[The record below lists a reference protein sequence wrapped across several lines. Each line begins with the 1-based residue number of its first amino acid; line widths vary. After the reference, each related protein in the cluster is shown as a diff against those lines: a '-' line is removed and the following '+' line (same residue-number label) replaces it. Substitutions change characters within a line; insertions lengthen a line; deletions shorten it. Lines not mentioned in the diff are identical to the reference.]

1 MGTSAPKLGFTIS
14 SCSGEDAD
22 YPASEL
28 LSKDPQVKG
37 WQTPRFCKWPQQ
49 VTLQLEGLA
58 KVHQIQILSHEFKI
72 ASKVELH
79 IGTPGGGEAVSWK
92 RLGSF
97 SFDCNERSKLQAREL
112 KSVTVSVQALFVR
125 IVLAR
130 CHSNAQNVYGQAGL
144 LGVSIAGELL
154 RRSSTQL
161 RGQLP
166 GSPLPAAAA
175 EATARPLPTPPSA
188 QSRSGDGSS
197 ARTSQEATGATS
209 PGPAGGGDAAADA
222 KTAARLR
229 ELEEAKTHAVAE
241 EDYDEA
247 KRLKHAIDKLKAVAA
262 QLSDLEARK
271 KAAVDAEDYDV
282 AKALKQD
289 IERLRL
295 AGEASPSGRAANGQL
310 NGQPAGQRGNIHGH
324 DQEEHASNGGLGS
337 RREQSHSLALSP
349 STYSNHNEIPISPIG
364 RRSTQDESFSGPA
377 SSRRASSTPSQ
388 AYDERP
394 AVARGS
400 YAAAVTEAAAAPVP
414 APAARTLNMDRAPAT
429 SPAPEAAGPPPPGWP
444 GDLAPPEPLSAADA
458 KDASELL
465 GVLEEYLVRCLFSKN
480 WQLREA
486 ALQYLEKRLSGQDLA
501 PDAKRELARSLA
513 HTLRLA
519 LTDKVPGVYMAGL
532 SLIRAVTNSGV
543 VAPRESASLV
553 GDLTPL
559 LIDKAGE
566 NNARVQAAAVETLL
580 ALAQQ
585 KDAGLSAQANLF
597 VKPEKATQWK
607 RVLGRLQLLEVLIPV
622 FGIGKGDSFSL
633 EPLMKFVG
641 TTLGNANA
649 DVRAAATRV
658 TVLVHS
664 LVGAPVR
671 KHLPAGLNPKIL
683 EQLEAEFAAQPGSP
697 ATAGGT
703 GRAAAAGTPLGGGG
717 RNTPAPRP
725 ASPPVPAVARRL
737 SEAVPSPAP
746 AAARNG
752 KAAAAAAAPVTVLAS
767 AHASSHYSLAEA
779 YPIGPPHYNAA
790 SEEAI
795 HEAELRHREALLGPS
810 HPDLAD
816 SLSNLAIL
824 YNQRGD
830 FERAQPLYERALRI
844 YEAVYG
850 PSSTEV
856 AHTLTDLAVLHL
868 EQGNDAS
875 GRPLLQKALVIQ
887 EAALGPDHPDVQA
900 IRDVLE
906 GED

>member
-1 MGTSAPKLGFTIS
+1 MGSSAPKLGFTIS

-22 YPASEL
+22 YPVSEL
-28 LSKDPQVKG
+28 LCKDPQVKG

-58 KVHQIQILSHEFKI
+58 NVHQIQILSHEYKI

-130 CHSNAQNVYGQAGL
+130 CHSNAQNAYSQAGI

-161 RGQLP
+161 RAQLP

-175 EATARPLPTPPSA
+175 ETAGRPQPTPPSA

-197 ARTSQEATGATS
+197 ARASEDTAGETS
-209 PGPAGGGDAAADA
+209 PGAAGGGDAGADV

-229 ELEEAKTHAVAE
+229 DLEGAKACAVAE

-247 KRLKHAIDKLKAVAA
+247 KRLKLAIDRLKAVAT

-271 KAAVDAEDYDV
+271 RAAVEAEDYDV

-295 AGEASPSGRAANGQL
+295 AGGASPSGRAPNGQEE
-310 NGQPAGQRGNIHGH
+310 PAY
-324 DQEEHASNGGLGS
+324 NGGLGS
-337 RREQSHSLALSP
+337 RKEHSNGMALSP
-349 STYSNHNEIPISPIG
+349 SSYSNHDEIPISPIG
-364 RRSTQDESFSGPA
+364 ALPFSQPPCRRSTQDEGPGYAA

-400 YAAAVTEAAAAPVP
+400 YSAATAEVAAPAL
-414 APAARTLNMDRAPAT
+414 APAARALDMDRALV
-429 SPAPEAAGPPPPGWP
+429 SSSAPDSAGPPPPGWP

-458 KDASELL
+458 KDTSELL
-465 GVLEEYLVRCLFSKN
+465 SVLEEYLVRCLFSKN

-486 ALQYLEKRLSGQDLA
+486 ALQHLEKRLSGQDLA

-513 HTLRLA
+513 HSLRIA

-532 SLIRAVTNSGV
+532 SLLRAVTNPGV
-543 VAPRESASLV
+543 MAPRECASLV
-553 GDLTPL
+553 ADLAPL

-585 KDAGLSAQANLF
+585 KEAGLSALVSLF
-597 VKPEKATQWK
+597 LKPEKATQWK

-622 FGIGKGDSFSL
+622 FGVGKGDSFSL
-633 EPLMKFVG
+633 EPLMKFLG
-641 TTLGNANA
+641 ATLGNANA
-649 DVRAAATRV
+649 DVRAAATRI
-658 TVLVHS
+658 T
-664 LVGAPVR
+664 
-671 KHLPAGLNPKIL
+671 
-683 EQLEAEFAAQPGSP
+683 
-697 ATAGGT
+697 
-703 GRAAAAGTPLGGGG
+703 
-717 RNTPAPRP
+717 
-725 ASPPVPAVARRL
+725 
-737 SEAVPSPAP
+737 
-746 AAARNG
+746 
-752 KAAAAAAAPVTVLAS
+752 
-767 AHASSHYSLAEA
+767 
-779 YPIGPPHYNAA
+779 
-790 SEEAI
+790 EAI
-795 HEAELRHREALLGPS
+795 HEAELRHREAVLGPT

-824 YNQRGD
+824 YNQQGD
-830 FERAQPLYERALRI
+830 FGRAQPLYERALRI

-850 PSSTEV
+850 SSSTEV
-856 AHTLTDLAVLHL
+856 ADTLTDLAVLHL
-868 EQGNDAS
+868 EQGNDAA
-875 GRPLLQKALVIQ
+875 GRPLLQKALIIQ